1 MEKINNV
8 FISYS
13 WTTPKH
19 EQWVVNLAER
29 LMADGVNVTFDKWN
43 LKEGHDKYSFM
54 EKMVQSTEIDKVLM
68 ILDKKYVEKANQR
81 EGGVGTE
88 AQIISPEIYKNVAQ
102 EKFIPIV
109 AEKDKE
115 GNAYIPT
122 FLEGRLYIDLSL
134 QDIFEE
140 NYEKLLRNIYGKPQY
155 SKPKL
160 GTAPS
165 YLFEEAIPH
174 MKTNSILRSFDNQV
188 SKNPNTINSIL
199 KDFLDEFYN
208 SLKDYTIN
216 FQSNNDAYEI
226 GKKIYDN
233 LNQYRLL
240 RDDFIRFIEKLLKS
254 EIGFDVDTIIKFLE
268 KLPLYKYPMEDR
280 RSSWPSYEYDNFKF
294 IIHELFLYLIAIGLK
309 TEKYKFVEE
318 LLYSSYFFHNK
329 YNYNGQPQGFNVLY
343 RHVGTFDNYYKN
355 AFSQNFYSPMADFI
369 VKRIPENYT
378 KDVIVEA
385 DLLCHYVATMN
396 GQQWFPLTY
405 IYKTRE
411 YSGLF
416 DRMVSKRHFEKVKFL
431 FDVNTISEL
440 QDKLK
445 KIKEKDKNSN
455 HIGYSNS
462 IDFVCPIYS
471 IINIDTIGTTR

>member
-1 MEKINNV
+1 MGKVNNV

-13 WTTPKH
+13 WTTLKH

-43 LKEGHDKYSFM
+43 LKEGHDKHSFM

-68 ILDKKYVEKANQR
+68 ILDKKYVEKANHR

-102 EKFIPIV
+102 EKFIPV
-109 AEKDKE
+109 VVEKDE
-115 GNAYIPT
+115 QGNAYIPT

-134 QDIFEE
+134 QDTFEE
-140 NYEKLLRNIYGKPQY
+140 NYEKLLRNIYDKPQY
-155 SKPKL
+155 SKPQL
-160 GTAPS
+160 GKAPS
-165 YLFEEAIPH
+165 YLSDEAIPH
-174 MKTNSILRSFDNQV
+174 TKTNSILRSFDNQV

-216 FQSNNDAYEI
+216 FQSSKDAYEI
-226 GKKIYDN
+226 GKKVYDN

-254 EIGFDVDTIIKFLE
+254 EIRFDVDIIIRFLE
-268 KLPLYKYPMEDR
+268 KLPLYEYPMEDR
-280 RSSWPSYEYDNFKF
+280 KGSWSSFEYDNFKF

-309 TEKYKFVEE
+309 TENYKFVEE
-318 LLYSSYFFHNK
+318 LLYSSYFFQDK
-329 YNYNGQPQGFNVLY
+329 SICKKEPQRFNELY
-343 RHVGTFDNYYKN
+343 HYVETFDSYYKK
-355 AFSQNFYSPMADFI
+355 AFSKNFHSPMADFI

-378 KDVIVEA
+378 KDIIVEA

-396 GQQWFPLTY
+396 GQNWFPITY
-405 IYKTRE
+405 IYKTQG
-411 YSGLF
+411 YFGLF
-416 DRMVSKRHFEKVKFL
+416 DRMVSKRHFEKVKNL
-431 FDVNTISEL
+431 FDVNTESEL
-440 QDKLK
+440 QNKLK
-445 KIKEKDKNSN
+445 KIKEEDKNSYYIRYN
-455 HIGYSNS
+455 GSSGSVH
-462 IDFVCPIYS
+462 PIYS